1 MEIKLLFLT
10 IHSLQG
16 LQFPKII
23 LFDIFAQIC
32 NIQCEYVEYHINL
45 FE

>member
-23 LFDIFAQIC
+23 LFDIF
-32 NIQCEYVEYHINL
+32 HPL
-45 FE
+45 F